1 MGISLHIRRAGQVH
15 SAPSVRE
22 HVESLYKRLSGCSE
36 DGIGLDPSIEEDPEI
51 DRWYIG
57 DEFCAGR
64 LPSADQTAAFVRLAG
79 EAGTALTLLTPI
91 LTDDQIDGLVPLFE
105 RLSGAAIP
113 AEVTVNDWGVLFFL
127 KERFPRL
134 ALALGRLL
142 NKGFKDPRLGPPET
156 VISEAGNDRAFL
168 EHATFDQPR
177 FREKAAALGVQRLER
192 DLMPYDRRSA
202 FEDGPQAV
210 SVYFPFGYVT
220 TGRVCW
226 PSTFAPG
233 REEDFRPRRNCARIC
248 EGRPLVLRHP
258 DAAFP
263 IRQNGN
269 TIFYLYPQD
278 TLAALF
284 RSAREGRLRL
294 VYQGVA
300 L

>member
-1 MGISLHIRRAGQVH
+1 MGISLHIRRMAQVH
-15 SAPSVRE
+15 PAPSVRE
-22 HVESLYKRLSGCSE
+22 HVEALYERLTGSSAG
-36 DGIGLDPSIEEDPEI
+36 GIGLHPSIEEDPEI

-57 DEFCAGR
+57 DEFCASR
-64 LPSADQTAAFVRLAG
+64 LPSPKLAAEFVRLAG
-79 EAGTALTLLTPI
+79 EAGAALTLLTPI
-91 LTDDQIDGLVPLFE
+91 LTDDQIDGLLPVLE
-105 RLSGAAIP
+105 RMSDASTP
-113 AEVTVNDWGVLFFL
+113 AEITVNDWGLLFFL
-127 KERFPRL
+127 KERFPGL
-134 ALALGRLL
+134 PLALGRLL

-156 VISEAGNDRAFL
+156 VIAEAENDLAFL
-168 EHATFDQPR
+168 QHATFDQPR
-177 FREKAAALGVQRLER
+177 FREKAAALGIRRFER
-192 DLMPYDRRSA
+192 DLMPYDRRGA

-233 REEDFRPRRNCARIC
+233 REEDFRPRQTCAHIC

-284 RSAREGRLRL
+284 RSAGEGRLRL

>member
-1 MGISLHIRRAGQVH
+1 MGISLHIRWAGQVCP
-15 SAPSVRE
+15 APSVRE
-22 HVESLYKRLSGCSE
+22 HVESLYERLTGSSAG
-36 DGIGLDPSIEEDPEI
+36 GIGLHPFIEEDPEI

-57 DEFCAGR
+57 DEFCASR
-64 LPSADQTAAFVRLAG
+64 LPSPRRAADFVRRSG
-79 EAGTALTLLTPI
+79 EAGVALTLLTPI
-91 LTDDQIDGLVPLFE
+91 LTDDQIDGLVPVLE
-105 RLSGAAIP
+105 CLSDASAP
-113 AEVTVNDWGVLFFL
+113 AEVTVSDWGLLFFL
-127 KERFPRL
+127 KKRFPEL
-134 ALALGRLL
+134 PLALGRLL
-142 NKGFKDPRLGPPET
+142 NKGFKDPRLGAPEA
-156 VISEAGNDRAFL
+156 VIAEAENDLAFL
-168 EHATFDQPR
+168 KHATFDQPR

-192 DLMPYDRRSA
+192 DLMPYDRRTA
-202 FEDGPQAV
+202 FEEGPQAL

-248 EGRPLVLRHP
+248 EGRPLALSHSA
-258 DAAFP
+258 AAFP

-284 RSAREGRLRL
+284 HSAGEGRLRL
-294 VYQGVA
+294 VYQGLA